1 MITYAEVEI
10 FLYECHS
17 LKDKRSVLKRIKNR
31 LSKSLN
37 IAISEM
43 DYQDLWQRSKLG
55 IVTVSESS
63 EIGEQVVQQALSILD
78 SFTEIERTI
87 TNTEIR

>member
-31 LSKSLN
+31 LSKDLN

-63 EIGEQVVQQALSILD
+63 EIGQQIIQQALGILD

-87 TNTEIR
+87 TNIEIR

>member
-17 LKDKRSVLKRIKNR
+17 LKDKRSILKRLKN
-31 LSKSLN
+31 LLTKDLN
-37 IAISEM
+37 IAISEL
-43 DYQDLWQRSKLG
+43 DFQDLWQRSKLG
-55 IVTVSESS
+55 IVTVSESR
-63 EIGEQVVQQALSILD
+63 EIAEQVIQQALEVID

-87 TNTEIR
+87 TNVEIR